1 MAEVKNSFLRSKMNK
16 DLDDRLMPEG
26 EYRDAKNISIN
37 KSQGDGSSEGNVG
50 TAQTVLG
57 NALLIDFNSSIRS
70 NPVNLEVIGLL
81 PSDAQ
86 DKVFAFLTNNT
97 IQPYVP
103 KGAIGLSYLYPEN
116 QGTEQSAL
124 SLVDGGEGYSVTTA
138 TSSTGS

>member
-1 MAEVKNSFLRSKMNK
+1 MNK
-16 DLDDRLMPEG
+16 DLDDRLMPNG

-57 NALLIDFNSSIRS
+57 NSLLIDFKTSIPS

-97 IQPYVP
+97 IEPYVP
-103 KGAIGLSYLYPEN
+103 EGAIGLSYLYPDN
-116 QGTEQSAL
+116 QVLEVLEQAWHL
-124 SLVDGGEGYSVTTA
+124 ILLQLYLA
-138 TSSTGS
+138 